1 MNHKVY
7 FYTRV
12 SLDEQTTENQKLAA
26 KAAGLTIDECFT
38 DHGVSGGVK
47 AMERPE
53 FARMASLVKAGDVLA
68 VNSVDRI
75 GRDTVDVLSTVE
87 MFQAKGVKVCVLA
100 YGNLDLTS
108 DMGKMILTIAAGFAS
123 LERSSLRTRTKQ
135 GMARTKA
142 QGTKLGRPLKIAPD
156 TLVDILRD
164 REAGVPLEGLSQ
176 KYNIHRNTI
185 HKNVTKWAGK
195 VEDYRVEYKAREVQY
210 AASKLN

>member
-1 MNHKVY
+1 MTTTY

-12 SLDEQTTENQKLAA
+12 SLEEQTTENQKLAA

-53 FARMASLVKAGDVLA
+53 FARMAALVKAGDILA

-108 DMGKMILTIAAGFAS
+108 DMGKMILTIAAGFAA
-123 LERSSLRTRTKQ
+123 LERSNLRTRTKQ

-142 QGTKLGRPLKIAPD
+142 QGTKLGRPLKITPD
-156 TLVDILRD
+156 TLADILKDRD
-164 REAGVPLEGLSQ
+164 AGVPLEGLSQ
-176 KYNIHRNTI
+176 KYKIPRNTI
-185 HKNVTKWAGK
+185 HKNVAKWAGK